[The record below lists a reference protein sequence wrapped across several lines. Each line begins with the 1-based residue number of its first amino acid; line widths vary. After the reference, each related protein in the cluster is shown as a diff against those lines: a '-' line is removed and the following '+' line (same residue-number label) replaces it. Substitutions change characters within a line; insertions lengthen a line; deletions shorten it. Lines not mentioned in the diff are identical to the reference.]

1 MQFGHLDL
9 SFGTLGSGLVVTD
22 FDTKNDYARS
32 VAINQSNGDIIV
44 AGYTYNENNNYDFAL
59 SRYKPNGRLD
69 ASFGTSGTGLVISD
83 FGGKNDY
90 ARSVAIDKKSGK
102 IILAGY
108 AYNQNNIS
116 DFALAC
122 YKKNG
127 NLDTSFGTLGTGLVI
142 TDFNQQNSYAE
153 SVKIDAKR
161 NKIIVAGHIYN
172 SNNDYEFAL
181 ACYDINGRLD
191 ASFGTL
197 GNGKVITDFSGN
209 KNDVGFSV
217 AIDPITSKIIVA
229 GVSYNT
235 TSDYDF
241 ALACYNPDGRL
252 DESFGNLGKVNTDIG
267 LNNNYDQINSVSIDP
282 KSGKIIVAGYC
293 FGSNVNNGLHFALA
307 CYNPNG
313 HLDASFGTLGRVI
326 TEFGGNIEDLAVS
339 AAIDPITSKI
349 IVAGHTYNANSG
361 YDFALACYN
370 PNGHLDA
377 SFGNLG
383 TGLVISDFGGNT
395 NNKAFSV
402 GIDPKSGN
410 IIVAGYKYNQTDD
423 FVLASYYGEKIE
435 VPLSSTCFPAN
446 TLISTNQGN
455 IAIQNLNPEIHTIRN
470 KKIELITKTITQDKY
485 LVCFEKDC
493 LGKNFP
499 SEKTIITK
507 NHLIYYKGSTMKAK
521 YFINKFENVKK
532 IKYNGEILYNV
543 LLKHHDKMMVNNLI
557 CETLHP
563 DNKIGELYK
572 VLSKM
577 SQTEQQK
584 FIKEYNN
591 YSIKNNIFSSKR

>member
-313 HLDASFGTLGRVI
+313 HLDASFG
-326 TEFGGNIEDLAVS
+326 
-339 AAIDPITSKI
+339 
-349 IVAGHTYNANSG
+349 
-361 YDFALACYN
+361 
-370 PNGHLDA
+370 
-377 SFGNLG
+377 NLG